1 MKKYIAPGILGG
13 TFFAIPYLALNL
25 GIVPS
30 LISATT
36 AFIAGNLI
44 MKKAEPE
51 IELTK
56 LDDTALLQESK
67 KMIEQIKIM
76 SRQLKNTIIKEKL
89 EEIAI
94 LSKKIV
100 TKLESNP
107 KKISNFHH
115 FLSYYLP
122 VTLKII
128 KKYNSF
134 SGLTSKEQKE
144 LEKRVEE
151 LVNNIEIA
159 FENEL
164 NHLYNSDITD
174 TNAEI
179 EVFESML
186 QADGLLEDDIVR
198 GVKK

>member
-1 MKKYIAPGILGG
+1 MKKYIASGILGG